1 MEKEDT
7 PNEQHQELA
16 RRVSLGVTEI
26 DAYRIDTPRAKKS
39 KCSKEEAM
47 REHADTLRRAFDISV
62 DDILK
67 GIETLQEQHGTRA
80 AEIKRNP
87 PATSNFV
94 RGALAGGSAAYLLSF
109 FAAKALALAFVQVG
123 DKDRWAFAP
132 LAGVLH
138 ATVGE
143 IIGGGLRST
152 YATYESPDG
161 KLWADFISAMSN
173 YAHAT
178 IGGSARGCSQAR
190 KDMGAAIRN
199 IQKSLDDRLGKD
211 PKRSRAIALFGA
223 WWRSMVC
230 DELAF
235 IAFSVAYVAS
245 GGILPILRRMEDKTA
260 SLAIDFGVT
269 LACGL
274 VGGSLTG
281 VLQNLLRKHYQR
293 AAFRTGAN
301 HNAERVATQD
311 LLAQTIAALER
322 ERAKVETTRDKLL
335 SLFAPT
341 DDSNTQ
347 DMHLAIRDEAEKT
360 LQHIDQTLA
369 TYRQE
374 LLQLQEREGLVVA
387 AQAIKTTA
395 KNMFCGPAAAAT
407 PWVGSEEKV
416 RRVRAKCIGNTAAVA
431 SYLVYMAAVTN
442 VLFPL
447 QPTGMGNQTDMGM
460 GLGNSTHVP
469 PIQTMEIVDYAMHGF
484 VLIGCWCARSLV
496 SNAVETIASPIV
508 VGTPTRLF
516 TAGKTLI
523 NWMTRG
529 PATAAT
535 NAANQAQSD
544 DSDSSSISEENSG
557 QSLDSSQGNQ
567 DEDPVSNARDEL
579 AAHRDIVI
587 DLKKILQSTSSEE
600 GNDDTD
606 PDEDGEEP
614 DADEDEKGSSS
625 DGASDS

>member
-80 AEIKRNP
+80 AEI
-87 PATSNFV
+87 
-94 RGALAGGSAAYLLSF
+94 
-109 FAAKALALAFVQVG
+109 
-123 DKDRWAFAP
+123 
-132 LAGVLH
+132 
-138 ATVGE
+138 
-143 IIGGGLRST
+143 
-152 YATYESPDG
+152 
-161 KLWADFISAMSN
+161 
-173 YAHAT
+173 
-178 IGGSARGCSQAR
+178 
-190 KDMGAAIRN
+190 
-199 IQKSLDDRLGKD
+199 
-211 PKRSRAIALFGA
+211 
-223 WWRSMVC
+223 
-230 DELAF
+230 
-235 IAFSVAYVAS
+235 
-245 GGILPILRRMEDKTA
+245 
-260 SLAIDFGVT
+260 
-269 LACGL
+269 
-274 VGGSLTG
+274 
-281 VLQNLLRKHYQR
+281 
-293 AAFRTGAN
+293 
-301 HNAERVATQD
+301 
-311 LLAQTIAALER
+311 
-322 ERAKVETTRDKLL
+322 
-335 SLFAPT
+335 
-341 DDSNTQ
+341 
-347 DMHLAIRDEAEKT
+347 
-360 LQHIDQTLA
+360 
-369 TYRQE
+369 
-374 LLQLQEREGLVVA
+374 
-387 AQAIKTTA
+387 
-395 KNMFCGPAAAAT
+395 
-407 PWVGSEEKV
+407 
-416 RRVRAKCIGNTAAVA
+416 
-431 SYLVYMAAVTN
+431 
-442 VLFPL
+442 
-447 QPTGMGNQTDMGM
+447 M

-579 AAHRDIVI
+579 AAHQDIVI

>member
-26 DAYRIDTPRAKKS
+26 DAYRLDTPRAKNGKRS
-39 KCSKEEAM
+39 HQEAI
-47 REHADTLRRAFDISV
+47 RKQADTLRQAFDISV
-62 DDILK
+62 EDILT
-67 GIETLQEQHGTRA
+67 GIESLQEQHNTRA
-80 AEIKRNP
+80 EKIKKDP
-87 PATSNFV
+87 PATSNFM

-132 LAGVLH
+132 LAGILH

-161 KLWADFISAMSN
+161 KLWADYISAMSN
-173 YAHAT
+173 YAHAA
-178 IGGSARGCSQAR
+178 IEGSARGCSQAR

-199 IQKSLDDRLGKD
+199 IQKSLDERLGKD

-223 WWRSMVC
+223 WWRSLVC

-235 IAFSVAYVAS
+235 IAFAVTYVAS

-281 VLQNLLRKHYQR
+281 VLQNLMRQHYQR

-322 ERAKVETTRDKLL
+322 ERAKVETTRDKFLN
-335 SLFAPT
+335 LFTST
-341 DDSNTQ
+341 DDPNTQ

-374 LLQLQEREGLVVA
+374 LLQLQEREGLAVA

-395 KNMFCGPAAAAT
+395 KNMFGGPAAATT
-407 PWVGSEEKV
+407 PWVGSGEKV

-460 GLGNSTHVP
+460 GNSTHVP

-529 PATAAT
+529 PATVAT
-535 NAANQAQSD
+535 NAPNQAQSE
-544 DSDSSSISEENSG
+544 DSDSSSISEVNSD

-587 DLKKILQSTSSEE
+587 DLKKILRSTSSDE